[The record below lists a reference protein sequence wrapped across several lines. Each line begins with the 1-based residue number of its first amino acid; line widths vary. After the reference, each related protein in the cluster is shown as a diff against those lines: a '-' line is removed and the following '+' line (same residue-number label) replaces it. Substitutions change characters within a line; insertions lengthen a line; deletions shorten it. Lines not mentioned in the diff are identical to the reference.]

1 MYILLCRRARVL
13 MGGGRCQLCA
23 WGSINK
29 INIVTLSDIFRTI
42 FHFLQTRPLQTN
54 IFQPPTPPPILQV
67 YLNSRFIYTPGLYV
81 LQVCILQVYIYSR
94 LIYSRFIYSGF
105 IYSRFVYSP
114 GSYTPGLYI
123 LQVYIYS
130 RFIYSRFIYTPG

>member
-1 MYILLCRRARVL
+1 MYTLMCRRARVL
-13 MGGGRCQLCA
+13 MGGEGRCQLCA

-54 IFQPPTPPPILQV
+54 IFQPPTPPPILRV
-67 YLNSRFIYTPGLYV
+67 YLYSRFIYTPSLYV
-81 LQVCILQVYIYSR
+81 LQVH
-94 LIYSRFIYSGF
+94 
-105 IYSRFVYSP
+105 
-114 GSYTPGLYI
+114 I

-130 RFIYSRFIYTPG
+130 RFIYTPGLYTPGLYIIQVSVYSRFVYSRFIYTPG